1 MVNEKRVKTDDAYHF
16 YHNTTLY
23 YSRVDQFFIKFTL
36 QNRKEKVNMKIEYGL
51 YKLIKNET
59 SMVDVSFF

>member
-23 YSRVDQFFIKFTL
+23 YSRVDQYFIKFTL
-36 QNRKEKVNMKIEYGL
+36 QNRKEDFQHCFTQLKKQ
-51 YKLIKNET
+51 
-59 SMVDVSFF
+59 S